1 MEKCLQKEWVNQEG
15 FGRGTTQTK
24 MQAPEQEQEPK
35 PTHPHH
41 QAERSKARTH
51 PEASRVPSESDTITA
66 LPEELWAFAL
76 GFLWESCSWR
86 SPRSVGLH
94 ISDDEL
100 LSHNVALLRRRQA
113 AQGERANKPKTTTR
127 MNRKDVTIGECFK
140 KKKNRGSDL
149 KPLLQARAVCKLFK
163 RLVDAL
169 AGMDALQPFA
179 ERVLAR
185 SVPRLFVSPP
195 PGEDGGPGGHAE
207 EPSRWGWPWSQ
218 QSGEGRVEPQKELKV
233 LSNAVIPAIKAR
245 LQARVLEECL
255 SEWWKPRFSSSSHL
269 QQTIKRAQQLLQ
281 SGALRLIYLEREE
294 NRFDVSYALGIRAV
308 LLISFDKLHQ
318 PQQGEE
324 ERQEEDLVIGLDVVQ
339 GWDSR
344 RAAWDMGF
352 FMRARLP
359 PSSSTLQQQDEA
371 KGGWRKALGI
381 QQELKQERREKEDT
395 EEEQKPNEINKEAAT
410 TELTAPLAIL
420 NVAGGSGK
428 PTLLNKALL
437 RRLWQLL
444 FQTNNSGEEEED
456 RTEVERSMFEIL
468 SVCSSFCWKQDLD
481 HVWLTTDEEQLYW
494 RKPVQWMLNNKRKEE
509 KGEHE
514 AQKTSQ
520 ASQQG
525 KPASTLEEGHNLG
538 FIDLSDR
545 HKTQSADIIA
555 VVMKDDSLKAARAT
569 IATFDNPRDSLHQS
583 RAEARYLW
591 MFRQAQFLQANIVA
605 WSILQE
611 CPLPSF
617 IRLCS
622 VYNLSVNSGTNSEV
636 TVTRSKCTF
645 RSRPSFSSP
654 DLHRVKLEAKE
665 KAGKRN
671 GYTNRS
677 LRLTL
682 TSTLNTFAM
691 LLSASLRCTIQPE
704 DTETKGGEE
713 EITVV
718 VHYDKNVPLDDK
730 TEDEGEE
737 KHGAKTDK
745 NGSTC
750 IPLRSLFQLPA
761 SSSSSS
767 PQPTTNEIY
776 LRHLLLGLGLRIM
789 GNAAT
794 EYAEEVVE
802 LDVKKSLWSW
812 VQILELEPCTAPFS
826 IETLRQHCGLFATRK
841 KTVAE
846 VLASLRQLVRTK
858 QAKAQQE
865 DGQTN

>member
-1 MEKCLQKEWVNQEG
+1 
-15 FGRGTTQTK
+15 
-24 MQAPEQEQEPK
+24 MQAPEQQEPK

-51 PEASRVPSESDTITA
+51 PEASRVPSVVGSHESETITA
-66 LPEELWAFAL
+66 LPEELWAYAL
-76 GFLWESCSWR
+76 GFLWECCSWR

-94 ISDDEL
+94 ISDDER
-100 LSHNVALLRRRQA
+100 LSHNAALLRRRQA
-113 AQGERANKPKTTTR
+113 AQEERANKPKTTAR
-127 MNRKDVTIGECFK
+127 MNRKNITSGECF

-185 SVPRLFVSPP
+185 SLPRLFVSPP
-195 PGEDGGPGGHAE
+195 LGEDGGPGGHAE

-233 LSNAVIPAIKAR
+233 L
-245 LQARVLEECL
+245 QARVLEACL

-269 QQTIKRAQQLLQ
+269 QQTIKRAHQLLQ
-281 SGALRLIYLEREE
+281 SGALRLIHLEREE

-324 ERQEEDLVIGLDVVQ
+324 KEERQEEDLVIGLDVVQ

-344 RAAWDMGF
+344 REARDMGF

-359 PSSSTLQQQDEA
+359 PSSSTLQPQDEA
-371 KGGWRKALGI
+371 RDGWRKALGI
-381 QQELKQERREKEDT
+381 QQELKKERREKEDT
-395 EEEQKPNEINKEAAT
+395 EEQPNEINKEAAT

-428 PTLLNKALL
+428 QTLLNKALL

-444 FQTNNSGEEEED
+444 FQTSYSGKEEED
-456 RTEVERSMFEIL
+456 GTEVERSMFEIL
-468 SVCSSFCWKQDLD
+468 SVCSSFFWKQDLD
-481 HVWLTTDEEQLYW
+481 HVWLTTDEAELYW
-494 RKPVQWMLNNKRKEE
+494 GKPVQWMLNYTRKEE

-520 ASQQG
+520 TSQQG

-538 FIDLSDR
+538 FIDLSER
-545 HKTQSADIIA
+545 LKTQSADIIA
-555 VVMKDDSLKAARAT
+555 DVMNDDSLKAARAT
-569 IATFDNPRDSLHQS
+569 IATFDNPRDSLHQGT
-583 RAEARYLW
+583 AEACYLW
-591 MFRQAQFLQANIVA
+591 MFRQAQFLQAHIVA

-617 IRLCS
+617 IRFCS
-622 VYNLSVNSGTNSEV
+622 VYNLSVNSGTNSEL
-636 TVTRSKCTF
+636 TVTRSKCTLW
-645 RSRPSFSSP
+645 SRPSSSSN
-654 DLHRVKLEAKE
+654 LHRVKLEAKE
-665 KAGKRN
+665 KAGKRY
-671 GYTNRS
+671 GYTTRS

-691 LLSASLRCTIQPE
+691 LLSESLRCTIQTE
-704 DTETKGGEE
+704 DTETRGEE

-718 VHYDKNVPLDDK
+718 VHYDKN
-730 TEDEGEE
+730 
-737 KHGAKTDK
+737 
-745 NGSTC
+745 
-750 IPLRSLFQLPA
+750 LPA

-789 GNAAT
+789 GNATT

-802 LDVKKSLWSW
+802 LDVKKSLWCW
-812 VQILELEPCTAPFS
+812 VQILELEPCNAPFS

-846 VLASLRQLVRTK
+846 VLASLRQLVTTK